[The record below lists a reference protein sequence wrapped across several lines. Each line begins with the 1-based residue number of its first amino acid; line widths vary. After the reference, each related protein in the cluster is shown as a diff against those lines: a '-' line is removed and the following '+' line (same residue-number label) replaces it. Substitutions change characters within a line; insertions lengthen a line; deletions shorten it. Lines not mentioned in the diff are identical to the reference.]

1 MRKLIVPA
9 LATALVVTHLTAFAG
24 WKDRN
29 IVEQIRSVGNTTEK
43 AAAPQQPF
51 SQRWQA
57 AEKQRAQAKAEAEQG
72 IRTVNRKPVIAIV
85 YENNA
90 KTKYDTTIDKKLFEY
105 LDAALPAQT
114 YELIDGAMY
123 KTKLSEIGIE
133 DIADAERADILSVL
147 EDSNVDYFLYLGVG
161 PVTVKAKS
169 SLLVTGKAATASIP
183 FRVIDVK
190 NNRYLYTKTYTEAA
204 QSTTPIGSVGS
215 KSVTLEIMTR
225 VGKEIQA
232 TLEKRLPKSI
242 TYTETIPLA
251 ERTPKETESF

>member
-1 MRKLIVPA
+1 M
-9 LATALVVTHLTAFAG
+9 
-24 WKDRN
+24 
-29 IVEQIRSVGNTTEK
+29 
-43 AAAPQQPF
+43 
-51 SQRWQA
+51 
-57 AEKQRAQAKAEAEQG
+57 
-72 IRTVNRKPVIAIV
+72 IAIV

-169 SLLVTGKAATASIP
+169 SLLVAGKAATASIP

-242 TYTETIPLA
+242 TYTETIPLE